1 MLRAAAHAHRLR
13 LFSSECHSSL
23 SFPELRFEHHLISDF
38 GAEGEALASAW
49 EPTNPHDEALL
60 IATVPKL
67 HGKSTPMY
75 AGGKPPA
82 QPWCGAKLSLRGYL
96 LLAVA
101 VVVCWLCGSV
111 VAVEP

>member
-1 MLRAAAHAHRLR
+1 MNVVW
-13 LFSSECHSSL
+13 S
-23 SFPELRFEHHLISDF
+23 HLNSSDF

-49 EPTNPHDEALL
+49 EPANPHDEALL

-82 QPWCGAKLSLRGYL
+82 QPWCGAKLSPRGYL
-96 LLAVA
+96 LLAAV
-101 VVVCWLCGSV
+101 VVVCWLYRSTLRQ
-111 VAVEP
+111 A

>member
-1 MLRAAAHAHRLR
+1 MNVVW
-13 LFSSECHSSL
+13 S
-23 SFPELRFEHHLISDF
+23 HLNSSDF

-49 EPTNPHDEALL
+49 EPANPHDEALL

-82 QPWCGAKLSLRGYL
+82 QPWCGATLAPGFRVAALDLVCLSRWHSELILTCAAKFLY
-96 LLAVA
+96 V
-101 VVVCWLCGSV
+101 
-111 VAVEP
+111 

>member
-1 MLRAAAHAHRLR
+1 M
-13 LFSSECHSSL
+13 C
-23 SFPELRFEHHLISDF
+23 
-38 GAEGEALASAW
+38 AEGEALASAW

-82 QPWCGAKLSLRGYL
+82 QPWCGAKLSLRDSAQLPDACAGSTAKPDAAL
-96 LLAVA
+96 KATLD
-101 VVVCWLCGSV
+101 LCTYAPTSMQG
-111 VAVEP
+111 